1 MKQGEVLQGGYLL
14 QPLLGQLKLWL
25 QLLHEVLV
33 GYEHCLRKEARAI
46 TLPLPPREGCAT
58 VF

>member
-33 GYEHCLRKEARAI
+33 GYEHCLRREARAI
-46 TLPLPPREGCAT
+46 TLPLPPQRDVPRC
-58 VF
+58 F